1 MKVTRR
7 NFLKIS
13 GFASAAAFLGSMSLA
28 FVSGCRRSAI
38 NKLKG
43 TEEKNSIC
51 PMCSMG
57 CGIIVSV
64 KDNKIINIDGDPL
77 HPISKG
83 KLCAKGSAA
92 FQLGGYNEKRLSK
105 VMYRAP
111 YAPDWHEITWEEAI
125 KKIAEKIKNTRD
137 KTFIEYEGK
146 NTVNRTAG
154 IAVFAGSSLSNEEYY
169 LLSKMSR
176 ILGITSLSNG
186 SELAHGAAGAALSG
200 TFGYGA
206 MTNHW
211 IDIKNADVLLIIGSN
226 PAETHPVS
234 ARFILEAKDKG
245 GKVIHVD
252 PRYTRTSSIA
262 DYYAPL
268 RPGTDIAFIGGLI
281 NYAFQNNR
289 INKDFVLE
297 YTNAAYLI
305 NPGYKF
311 QNGIFNGFKAGKY
324 NNDGTWDYEKDKKGT
339 PRIDK
344 TLKNENTVL
353 QIIKTHFSR
362 YTPDVV
368 SRITGCPEDAYLKI
382 ADIFTSTYKPG
393 KAAAILFSSGATQHT
408 VGAQN
413 VRAYAIL
420 QMLLGNIGVAG
431 GGLNALREG
440 SNDQG
445 SDDHGLT
452 SKYLP
457 GYLSAPLTE
466 EHTTLDSYIKDE
478 SPLTNNPMS
487 INILSR
493 RNSQII
499 NLLKAFYGASA
510 VKESDYCFHWLPK
523 ISKDNYQK
531 TIFHDILKGTIKGA
545 IFAGANP
552 VMNVPNAE
560 AWAKTMENL
569 EWMAVSDIFDTESAA
584 FWKRPNTKIRKNKNR
599 SLSVAGRFRS

>member
-1 MKVTRR
+1 
-7 NFLKIS
+7 
-13 GFASAAAFLGSMSLA
+13 
-28 FVSGCRRSAI
+28 
-38 NKLKG
+38 
-43 TEEKNSIC
+43 
-51 PMCSMG
+51 
-57 CGIIVSV
+57 
-64 KDNKIINIDGDPL
+64 
-77 HPISKG
+77 
-83 KLCAKGSAA
+83 
-92 FQLGGYNEKRLSK
+92 
-105 VMYRAP
+105 
-111 YAPDWHEITWEEAI
+111 
-125 KKIAEKIKNTRD
+125 
-137 KTFIEYEGK
+137 
-146 NTVNRTAG
+146 
-154 IAVFAGSSLSNEEYY
+154 
-169 LLSKMSR
+169 MSR

-186 SELAHGAAGAALSG
+186 SELTHGAAGAALSG
-200 TFGYGA
+200 TFGYSA

-234 ARFILEAKDKG
+234 VRFILEAKNKG
-245 GKVIHVD
+245 AKVIHVD

-281 NYAFQNNR
+281 NYALQNNR

-297 YTNAAYLI
+297 YTNASFLI

-324 NNDGTWDYEKDKKGT
+324 DNDAWDYEKDKKGA

-344 TLKNENTVL
+344 TLKNVNTVL

-362 YTPDVV
+362 YTPDLV

-382 ADIFTSTYKPG
+382 ADIFTSTYKPE

-413 VRAYAIL
+413 ARAFTIL
-420 QMLLGNIGVAG
+420 QMLLGNLGIAG

-452 SKYLP
+452 SNYLP
-457 GYLSAPLTE
+457 GYLSAPLSE

-478 SPLTNNPMS
+478 TPLTNNPMS

-523 ISKDNYQK
+523 ISKDN
-531 TIFHDILKGTIKGA
+531 IKKQFLVIYIKA
-545 IFAGANP
+545 Q
-552 VMNVPNAE
+552 
-560 AWAKTMENL
+560 
-569 EWMAVSDIFDTESAA
+569 
-584 FWKRPNTKIRKNKNR
+584 
-599 SLSVAGRFRS
+599 